1 MSEARDPFTALPPP
15 TPLPVRPLYVEQLRS
30 ELNLE
35 EILST
40 LLDRKWWIAL
50 AMALALVAGAAWAF
64 ASAPIY
70 KADGLVQ
77 VEERPSVAP
86 GLEELSELFGSGSRS
101 GAATEIELIR
111 SRRVIASVVED
122 LRLDVAA
129 TPRYFPFFGA
139 SIARRFEGPGI
150 AEPRLGMDHLAWGG
164 ERIEVERFEVPA
176 SLEGTRF
183 RLVAGAEGTYQLFP
197 EDGDTAVLSGS
208 VGVPATGTDGI
219 EMTLASL
226 AARPGTEFR
235 VTRVSRVKTSL
246 ELLSQLSVSERGNGT
261 GVITLSL
268 MGENPDRIRR
278 VLDGIMDAYVR
289 QNIERRAEVAEKT
302 LEFINAQL
310 PAQKVALEEAERK
323 LNEYQRKSG
332 KMDLSLEA
340 NAIVNRSAEVET
352 ALNQLNLERLS
363 LRQSYTESHPT
374 IVALDKK
381 LEEVRKAKRAIEADA
396 RLLPE
401 TELNS
406 MRLIRDVKV
415 ANELF
420 VQMLTTAQELRLA
433 KSGTIGNVRVVDPA
447 IIVPGTYGPSTQ
459 RILGYS
465 LLIGLFL
472 GTGSALLHRRLTGGG
487 VEDPELLE
495 RAVGLPVFASVPHSE
510 KQETM
515 SRDALRTKQA
525 MKPLARLDGAD
536 LAIESI
542 RSLRTSLQFAL
553 ASSRNNVVMIGGSR
567 PGVGKSFVA
576 INLAYAIADAGRS
589 VLLVDGDLR
598 KGQLHRYFGRKR
610 EGGFS
615 ELVCGTTTID
625 EVVHKSETPNL
636 AFISSGRIPPN
647 PSEILSSDRFEN
659 VVGLLSKRYD
669 LVIIDAP
676 PILAVTDAVLLAR
689 AAGVNLIVLK
699 AGLHPLREI
708 TATVNRLQQSGS
720 RPNGFVFN
728 SVPIRPRMY
737 GYGSG
742 YGKYRY
748 HYQYEYR

>member
-1 MSEARDPFTALPPP
+1 MSEARDPFVPLPPP
-15 TPLPVRPLYVEQLRS
+15 TPLPVRPLHVEQLRS

-40 LLDRKWWIAL
+40 LLDRKWWIL
-50 AMALALVAGAAWAF
+50 TAMALALVAGAGWAF

-86 GLEELSELFGSGSRS
+86 GLQDLSELFGSGSRS

-111 SRRVIASVVED
+111 SRRVIASVVDD
-122 LRLDVAA
+122 LRLDVTA
-129 TPRYFPFFGA
+129 TPRHLPFFGR
-139 SIARRFEGPGI
+139 SIARRWKGPGL
-150 AEPRLGMDHLAWGG
+150 AKPRLGMDHLAWGG
-164 ERIEVERFEVPA
+164 EEIVVERFEVPE
-176 SLEGTRF
+176 SQEGTTF
-183 RLVAGAEGTYQLFP
+183 RLVAR
-197 EDGDTAVLSGS
+197 EDGKYELYAVGGETVLLQGAVGERSSGQ
-208 VGVPATGTDGI
+208 DGI
-219 EMTLASL
+219 EMTIAKLV
-226 AARPGTEFR
+226 ARPGTEFR
-235 VTRVSRVKTSL
+235 LSRLSRVRTAL
-246 ELLSQLSVSERGNGT
+246 DLLARLAVSERGGGT

-268 MGENPDRIRR
+268 MGENPDHIRT
-278 VLDGIMDAYVR
+278 VLDGIMSAYVR

-310 PAQKVALEEAERK
+310 PAQKNALEEAERK
-323 LNEYQRKSG
+323 LNEYQRESG

-352 ALNQLNLERLS
+352 ALSQLSLERLS
-363 LRQSYTESHPT
+363 LRQSYTESHPV

-381 LEEVRKAKRAIEADA
+381 LEETRKAKRSIEADA

-433 KSGTIGNVRVVDPA
+433 KSGTIGNVRVVDA
-447 IIVPGTYGPSTQ
+447 AVIVPGTFGPSTQ

-472 GTGSALLHRRLTGGG
+472 GTGNALLHRRLTGGG
-487 VEDPELLE
+487 VEDPDLLE
-495 RAVGLPVFASVPHSE
+495 RAVGLPVFASVPHSD
-510 KQETM
+510 KQEAM

-536 LAIESI
+536 LAIESV

-553 ASSRNNVVMIGGSR
+553 ASSRNNIVMIGGSR
-567 PGVGKSFVA
+567 PGVGKSFIA

-589 VLLVDGDLR
+589 VVLIDGDLR

-615 ELVCGTTTID
+615 ELVCGTATID
-625 EVVHKSETPNL
+625 EVSQKTDAPSLT
-636 AFISSGRIPPN
+636 FISSGRIPPN
-647 PSEILSSDRFEN
+647 PSEILSSERFDAITSQI
-659 VVGLLSKRYD
+659 SKRHD

-699 AGLHPLREI
+699 AGVHPLREI

-737 GYGSG
+737 GYGTG

>member
-1 MSEARDPFTALPPP
+1 MSEARDPLTALPPP

-40 LLDRKWWIAL
+40 LLDRKWWIL
-50 AMALALVAGAAWAF
+50 AAVVLALGAGAAWAF
-64 ASAPIY
+64 TSAPIY

-86 GLEELSELFGSGSRS
+86 GLEELSEIFGSGSRS
-101 GAATEIELIR
+101 GASTEIELIR

-122 LRLDVAA
+122 LKLDIVA
-129 TPRYFPFFGA
+129 TPKYLPFFGA
-139 SIARRFEGPGI
+139 ALARRWKGTGL
-150 AEPRLGMDHLAWGG
+150 AEARFGLDHLAWGG
-164 ERIEVERFEVPA
+164 EQIVVERFEVPA
-176 SLEGTRF
+176 ALEGQRF
-183 RLVAGAEGTYQLFP
+183 RLVAGENGTFELLASG
-197 EDGDTAVLSGS
+197 GDDAVLEGV
-208 VGVPATGTDGI
+208 VGAPASGTDSVEI
-219 EMTLASL
+219 LVSKL
-226 AARPGTEFR
+226 VARPGTEFR
-235 VTRVSRVKTSL
+235 LTRVSRVRTSL
-246 ELLSQLSVSERGNGT
+246 DLLSHLSVSERGNGT

-268 MGENPDRIRR
+268 MGENADQIRK
-278 VLDGIMDAYVR
+278 VLDGIMHAYVR

-310 PAQKVALEEAERK
+310 PGQKAALEEAERK

-340 NAIVNRSAEVET
+340 NAIVNRSAEVE
-352 ALNQLNLERLS
+352 ASLSQLNLERLS
-363 LRQSYTESHPT
+363 LRQSYTESHPI

-381 LEEVRKAKRAIEADA
+381 IEQVRRAKRTIEADA

-459 RILGYS
+459 RILSYA

-472 GTGSALLHRRLTGGG
+472 GTGTALFHRRLTGGG

-510 KQETM
+510 KQEAM
-515 SRDALRTKQA
+515 SRESLRTRQA
-525 MKPLARLDGAD
+525 MRPLARLDGAD
-536 LAIESI
+536 LAIESV

-567 PGVGKSFVA
+567 PGVGKSFIA

-598 KGQLHRYFGRKR
+598 KGQLHRYFARKR

-615 ELVCGTTTID
+615 ELVCGTASIE
-625 EVVHKSETPNL
+625 EVTQRTDSPNL
-636 AFISSGRIPPN
+636 SFVSSGRIPPN
-647 PSEILSSDRFEN
+647 PSEILSSERFDS
-659 VVGLLSKRYD
+659 VVHQLSKRHE

-676 PILAVTDAVLLAR
+676 PILAVTDAVLLSR

-708 TATVNRLQQSGS
+708 TATVNRLQQSGC

-748 HYQYEYR
+748 HYHYEYR